1 VTEWRLNEMNDASPR
16 FAEAQTGAPL
26 LSSTEE
32 GALSLT
38 ELTRRAGELSVWF
51 TEEGLRGATA
61 GELFEGYCRRL
72 SAMDF
77 VIMRAYVSTQTLHP
91 QWTGYGYTWRREFSS
106 VREQQFA
113 RGPISH
119 EWMSSP
125 FNALIQRSVAGE
137 KNPWLRRRL
146 ELGAEQRD
154 FPVLAEFY
162 AAGATDYVC
171 LSFQFGVAGDP
182 SHGTGVLYSFTT
194 DRTGGFRAAE
204 IDLLRS
210 TLPGLSL
217 AMKAHTGHDIA
228 SGLLRTYRGSDA
240 GSRVHSGAVER
251 GTVDGLRSVLWYAD
265 LRGFTRISD
274 VSSGASI
281 VDMLNDTFETLTA
294 ALRPRGGHVLKFI
307 GDAML
312 ATISFDEQDEKATC
326 RRALDAAVEAS
337 AKVKIR
343 NSERE
348 AAHLPFAD
356 IDIALHVG
364 EVLYGNV
371 GAVDRLDFTVIGPA
385 VNEVVR
391 MEKLCEPLGQQIL
404 FSSRFA
410 EAAGRCDGRLE
421 SLGHFQLRGVD
432 ESKEIFGLR
441 VSQAIALQHEEA

>member
-1 VTEWRLNEMNDASPR
+1 MNDASPR
-16 FAEAQTGAPL
+16 FAEPQAGATL
-26 LSSTEE
+26 LSSTEK
-32 GALSLT
+32 GAVSLA
-38 ELTRRAGELSVWF
+38 ELAQHTGELSVWF
-51 TEEGLRGATA
+51 TEEGLRGVTA

-113 RGPISH
+113 RGPISR

-125 FNALIQRSVAGE
+125 FNALIQRSLAGE
-137 KNPWLRRRL
+137 KNPWLRCRL
-146 ELGAEQRD
+146 ELGPEQRD
-154 FPVLAEFY
+154 FPVLADFY

-171 LSFQFGVAGDP
+171 LSFQFGVTGDP

-194 DRTGGFRAAE
+194 DRPGGFRASE

-217 AMKAHTGHDIA
+217 AMKAHTG
-228 SGLLRTYRGSDA
+228 
-240 GSRVHSGAVER
+240 
-251 GTVDGLRSVLWYAD
+251 DGLRSVLWYAD

-274 VSSGASI
+274 VSSGAAI
-281 VDMLNDTFETLTA
+281 VDMLNDTFEILTA
-294 ALRPRGGHVLKFI
+294 ALRSRGGHVLKFI
-307 GDAML
+307 GDALL
-312 ATISFDEQDEKATC
+312 ATISFDEPDEKATC
-326 RRALDAAVEAS
+326 RRALDAAIEAS

-343 NSERE
+343 NLERE
-348 AAHLPFAD
+348 AAHVPFAD
-356 IDIALHVG
+356 VDIALHVG

-421 SLGHFQLRGVD
+421 SLGQFQLRGVD
-432 ESKEIFGLR
+432 EAKEIFGLR
-441 VSQAIALQHEEA
+441 VSQTAALQRVEA